1 MAARPLVARQPN
13 ERLQALIQEAGCSN
27 AGLARRVNMC
37 GAEHGLDLRYDKT
50 SVARWLR
57 GQQPRGRA
65 PAIIAEALGRKLGRT
80 VTIDE
85 IGMANGKNL
94 ASGRRAPVLAD
105 RPRGD
110 RAGLRAVAQRRR
122 AARLPQSGSTVAASA
137 LVEPSRDWLITG
149 ADTQVA
155 RTAGARVGHLGRRG
169 GAGDD
174 RRRSVDLDH
183 RFGSGHVRPV
193 VVHYLNSVVSGLLA
207 GSYRESVG
215 RELFAAVAR
224 LTELA
229 GYMAVDTGQPGLAQ
243 RYYIQAL
250 RLAQAAGD
258 RGYGGYVLAASMS
271 HLAAQ
276 LGNPREIAQLAR
288 AAQEGARGQVT
299 PRAEAMFC
307 AAEARGHALMGDAP
321 GLPGAW
327 PGGRSPRWSAAEA
340 AADAGDDPVVDR
352 ATSTRPIWPTN
363 WPTAT
368 GTWARPR
375 PRRAARAGGAGRASR
390 RPGAAPGHRAAAAGH
405 GAGAAA
411 RGGAGLPHGHAGGG
425 AAGRAALQ
433 PGRGVS
439 GRLPAASGAVPGRA
453 GGAGVRGAAGAAGH
467 GGLNAGPA
475 ARLDGA
481 ATASATAGGCLAR
494 GAGCRTAPARAG
506 LAVRAAGGDQATWSN
521 VAATR

>member
-27 AGLARRVNMC
+27 AGLARRVNMV
-37 GAEHGLDLRYDKT
+37 GAERGLDLRYDKT

-65 PAIIAEALGRKLGRT
+65 PGIIAEALGRKLGRT

-94 ASGRRAPVLAD
+94 ATGVGLQFSPTVMGAIEQVCELWRSDVGRRDFLV
-105 RPRGD
+105 
-110 RAGLRAVAQRRR
+110 
-122 AARLPQSGSTVAASA
+122 GSAVAASA

-149 ADTQVA
+149 ADNQVA
-155 RTAGARVGHLGRRG
+155 RTAGARVGASDVEAVRAMTRALTE
-169 GAGDD
+169 
-174 RRRSVDLDH
+174 LDH

-193 VVHYLNSVVSGLLA
+193 VVHYLNSVVSGLLS
-207 GSYRESVG
+207 GSYRETVG

-288 AAQEGARGQVT
+288 AAQEGTRGQVT
-299 PRAEAMFC
+299 PRALAMFY
-307 AAEARGHALMGDAP
+307 AAEARGHALLGDARTCHDVAGKALAALERAESSAGDDP
-321 GLPGAW
+321 AW
-327 PGGRSPRWSAAEA
+327 IAHFDHAYLADELAHCYRDLGQAEA
-340 AADAGDDPVVDR
+340 AARHAADALDGHPESR
-352 ATSTRPIWPTN
+352 ARRRAIGLVLLA
-363 WPTAT
+363 TAQVQQREVEQACHT
-368 GTWARPR
+368 GT
-375 PRRAARAGGAGRASR
+375 RAVELLGTLRS
-390 RPGAAPGHRAAAAGH
+390 
-405 GAGAAA
+405 
-411 RGGAGLPHGHAGGG
+411 
-425 AAGRAALQ
+425 
-433 PGRGVS
+433 S
-439 GRLPAASGAVPGRA
+439 
-453 GGAGVRGAAGAAGH
+453 RGAEYLDDLQQRLEPYAGEAAVREFG
-467 GGLNAGPA
+467 
-475 ARLDGA
+475 ARLEIQA
-481 ATASATAGGCLAR
+481 A
-494 GAGCRTAPARAG
+494 
-506 LAVRAAGGDQATWSN
+506 
-521 VAATR
+521 

>member
-13 ERLQALIQEAGCSN
+13 ERLQALIQEAACSN
-27 AGLARRVNMC
+27 AGLARRVNVC

-85 IGMANGKNL
+85 IGMADGKNL
-94 ASGRRAPVLAD
+94 ASGVGLQFSPTVLGAIEQVCELWRSDVGRRDFL
-105 RPRGD
+105 
-110 RAGLRAVAQRRR
+110 
-122 AARLPQSGSTVAASA
+122 SGSTVAASA

-155 RTAGARVGHLGRRG
+155 RNAGARVG
-169 GAGDD
+169 
-174 RRRSVDLDH
+174 RSDVEAVRSMTSALSELDH
-183 RFGSGHVRPV
+183 QYGSGHVRPV

-207 GSYRESVG
+207 GTYRESVG

-224 LTELA
+224 LTELG

-271 HLAAQ
+271 HLAAS

-288 AAQEGARGQVT
+288 AAQEGTRGHVT

-307 AAEARGHALMGDAP
+307 AAEARGHALMGDTRAFQSV
-321 GLPGAW
+321 A
-327 PGGRSPRWSAAEA
+327 GRAVSAMERAESGT
-340 AADAGDDPVVDR
+340 DAGDDPAWIAHFDP
-352 ATSTRPIWPTN
+352 AYL
-363 WPTAT
+363 ADEL
-368 GTWARPR
+368 AHC
-375 PRRAARAGGAGRASR
+375 
-390 RPGAAPGHRAAAAGH
+390 HRDLGQAAAARQQAEQALAGH
-405 GAGAAA
+405 PESRARRRAIGLVLLASAQVQQREIEQACHTGTKAAELLS
-411 RGGAGLPHGHAGGG
+411 GL
-425 AAGRAALQ
+425 R
-433 PGRGVS
+433 S
-439 GRLPAASGAVPGRA
+439 S
-453 GGAGVRGAAGAAGH
+453 RGAEYLEDFQARLEPYREEAVVREF
-467 GGLNAGPA
+467 A
-475 ARLDGA
+475 ARLE
-481 ATASATAGGCLAR
+481 L
-494 GAGCRTAPARAG
+494 
-506 LAVRAAGGDQATWSN
+506 RAA
-521 VAATR
+521 

>member
-27 AGLARRVNMC
+27 AGLARRVNMV
-37 GAEHGLDLRYDKT
+37 GAERGLDLRYDKT

-65 PAIIAEALGRKLGRT
+65 PGIIAEALGRKLGRT

-94 ASGRRAPVLAD
+94 ATGVGLQFSPTVLGAIEQVCELWRSDVGRRDFL
-105 RPRGD
+105 
-110 RAGLRAVAQRRR
+110 
-122 AARLPQSGSTVAASA
+122 SGSTVASSA

-155 RTAGARVGHLGRRG
+155 RSAGQRVGTADVEAVRAMTDAL
-169 GAGDD
+169 
-174 RRRSVDLDH
+174 VQLDH
-183 RFGSGHVRPV
+183 RFGAGHVRPV

-215 RELFAAVAR
+215 RQLFAAVAR

-250 RLAQAAGD
+250 RLAQAADD

-288 AAQEGARGQVT
+288 AAQEGARGRVT
-299 PRAEAMFC
+299 PRAEAMFY
-307 AAEARGHALMGDAP
+307 AAEARGHALLGDARTCQAVAARAIAALDAAP
-321 GLPGAW
+321 DGSGDDPAW
-327 PGGRSPRWSAAEA
+327 IAHFDHAYLADELAHCHRDLGQPEA
-340 AADAGDDPVVDR
+340 AARRAEESLAGHPESR
-352 ATSTRPIWPTN
+352 ARRRAIGLVLLATAQVQQREVEEAC
-363 WPTAT
+363 AT
-368 GTWARPR
+368 GT
-375 PRRAARAGGAGRASR
+375 RAVELLSTLRSN
-390 RPGAAPGHRAAAAGH
+390 
-405 GAGAAA
+405 
-411 RGGAGLPHGHAGGG
+411 
-425 AAGRAALQ
+425 
-433 PGRGVS
+433 
-439 GRLPAASGAVPGRA
+439 
-453 GGAGVRGAAGAAGH
+453 RGADY
-467 GGLNAGPA
+467 LEDLQE
-475 ARLDGA
+475 RLE
-481 ATASATAGGCLAR
+481 
-494 GAGCRTAPARAG
+494 PYENEP
-506 LAVRAAGGDQATWSN
+506 AVREFGERMEAQAA
-521 VAATR
+521 

>member
-27 AGLARRVNMC
+27 AGLARRVNMV
-37 GAEHGLDLRYDKT
+37 GAERGLDLRYDKT

-65 PAIIAEALGRKLGRT
+65 PGIIAEALGRKLGRT

-94 ASGRRAPVLAD
+94 ASGVGLQFSPTVLGAIEQVCELWRSDVGRRDFL
-105 RPRGD
+105 
-110 RAGLRAVAQRRR
+110 
-122 AARLPQSGSTVAASA
+122 SGASVAASA

-155 RTAGARVGHLGRRG
+155 RSAGARVGASDVEAVRAMTSALT
-169 GAGDD
+169 
-174 RRRSVDLDH
+174 DLDH

-193 VVHYLNSVVSGLLA
+193 VVHYLNSVVSGLLS

-258 RGYGGYVLAASMS
+258 RAYGGYVLAASMS

-288 AAQEGARGQVT
+288 AAQEGARGHVT
-299 PRAEAMFC
+299 PRAEAMFY
-307 AAEARGHALMGDAP
+307 AAEARGHALLGDARTCQAVA
-321 GLPGAW
+321 GKAT
-327 PGGRSPRWSAAEA
+327 AALERA
-340 AADAGDDPVVDR
+340 EPDTGDDPAWISHFDR
-352 ATSTRPIWPTN
+352 AYLADELAHCYRDL
-363 WPTAT
+363 
-368 GTWARPR
+368 
-375 PRRAARAGGAGRASR
+375 
-390 RPGAAPGHRAAAAGH
+390 GHADAAA
-405 GAGAAA
+405 
-411 RGGAGLPHGHAGGG
+411 
-425 AAGRAALQ
+425 Q
-433 PGRGVS
+433 Q
-439 GRLPAASGAVPGRA
+439 
-453 GGAGVRGAAGAAGH
+453 AAGALEGH
-467 GGLNAGPA
+467 PESR
-475 ARLDGA
+475 ARRRAIGMVLL
-481 ATASATAGGCLAR
+481 ASAQVQQREVEQACHTGTRAVELLGRLRSTR
-494 GAGCRTAPARAG
+494 GAEYLEDLQQRLEPYADEP
-506 LAVRAAGGDQATWSN
+506 AVREFGARVELQAA
-521 VAATR
+521 

>member
-27 AGLARRVNMC
+27 AGLARRVNMV
-37 GAEHGLDLRYDKT
+37 GAERGLDLRYDKT

-65 PAIIAEALGRKLGRT
+65 PGIIAEALGRKLGRT

-94 ASGRRAPVLAD
+94 ASGVGLQFSPTVLGAIEQVCELWRSDVGRRDFL
-105 RPRGD
+105 
-110 RAGLRAVAQRRR
+110 
-122 AARLPQSGSTVAASA
+122 SGSAVAASA

-149 ADTQVA
+149 ADPQVA
-155 RTAGARVGHLGRRG
+155 RNAGARVGMSDVAAVRATT
-169 GAGDD
+169 GALTE
-174 RRRSVDLDH
+174 LDH

-193 VVHYLNSVVSGLLA
+193 VVHYLNSVISGLLS

-288 AAQEGARGQVT
+288 AAQEGTRGHVT
-299 PRAEAMFC
+299 PRAEAMFL
-307 AAEARGHALMGDAP
+307 AAEARGHALLGD
-321 GLPGAW
+321 
-327 PGGRSPRWSAAEA
+327 
-340 AADAGDDPVVDR
+340 
-352 ATSTRPIWPTN
+352 
-363 WPTAT
+363 
-368 GTWARPR
+368 
-375 PRRAARAGGAGRASR
+375 SR
-390 RPGAAPGHRAAAAGH
+390 TC
-405 GAGAAA
+405 
-411 RGGAGLPHGHAGGG
+411 LK
-425 AAGRAALQ
+425 AAGRAVEVL
-433 PGRGVS
+433 GRADG
-439 GRLPAASGAVPGRA
+439 ASGDDPAWIA
-453 GGAGVRGAAGAAGH
+453 HFDGAYLADELAHCYRDLGQP
-467 GGLNAGPA
+467 GPA
-475 ARLDGA
+475 ARHA
-481 ATASATAGGCLAR
+481 ADALEGHPESRARRRAIGYVLLASAQVQQREVELACASGARAVELMGSLRSSR
-494 GAGCRTAPARAG
+494 GAEYLDDLQLRLEPYAAEP
-506 LAVRAAGGDQATWSN
+506 AVREFTARVGLQP
-521 VAATR
+521 V

>member
-65 PAIIAEALGRKLGRT
+65 PAVIAEALGRKLGRT

-94 ASGRRAPVLAD
+94 ASGVGLQFSPTVLGAIEQVCELWRSDVGRRDFL
-105 RPRGD
+105 
-110 RAGLRAVAQRRR
+110 
-122 AARLPQSGSTVAASA
+122 SGSSVAASA
-137 LVEPSRDWLITG
+137 LVEPSRDWLISTPDAQVGRTGGPRVGG
-149 ADTQVA
+149 ADVAAVRAMTQA
-155 RTAGARVGHLGRRG
+155 L
-169 GAGDD
+169 
-174 RRRSVDLDH
+174 VDLDH
-183 RFGSGHVRPV
+183 TYGSGHVRPV

-207 GSYRESVG
+207 GSYRDTVG

-288 AAQEGARGQVT
+288 AAQEGTRGQVT
-299 PRAEAMFC
+299 PRAQSMFC
-307 AAEARGHALMGDAP
+307 AAEARGHALMGDAR
-321 GLPGAW
+321 AAQAAA
-327 PGGRSPRWSAAEA
+327 GRAVAAMEA
-340 AADAGDDPVVDR
+340 AGAGAASDAGSGSGSGDDPVWIAHFDEAYLADELAHCHR
-352 ATSTRPIWPTN
+352 DLGQAEAAERC
-363 WPTAT
+363 
-368 GTWARPR
+368 AREALAGHPEGR
-375 PRRAARAGGAGRASR
+375 VRRRAIGFVLLATAQVQKREVEQAVHTGMKAVELLGGLRSNRGAEYLEDFQQRLEPFGEEAVVREFGARLEL
-390 RPGAAPGHRAAAAGH
+390 RAA
-405 GAGAAA
+405 
-411 RGGAGLPHGHAGGG
+411 
-425 AAGRAALQ
+425 
-433 PGRGVS
+433 
-439 GRLPAASGAVPGRA
+439 
-453 GGAGVRGAAGAAGH
+453 
-467 GGLNAGPA
+467 
-475 ARLDGA
+475 
-481 ATASATAGGCLAR
+481 
-494 GAGCRTAPARAG
+494 
-506 LAVRAAGGDQATWSN
+506 
-521 VAATR
+521 

>member
-65 PAIIAEALGRKLGRT
+65 PGIIAEALGRKLGRT

-94 ASGRRAPVLAD
+94 ASGIGLQFSPTVLGAIEQVCELWRSDVGRRDFL
-105 RPRGD
+105 
-110 RAGLRAVAQRRR
+110 
-122 AARLPQSGSTVAASA
+122 SGSSVASSA

-149 ADTQVA
+149 ADHQVA
-155 RTAGARVGHLGRRG
+155 RTAGSRVGPSDVEAVRATTQALQT
-169 GAGDD
+169 
-174 RRRSVDLDH
+174 LDH
-183 RFGSGHVRPV
+183 RFGAGHVRPI
-193 VVHYLNSVVSGLLA
+193 VVHYLNSVVSGLLS

-215 RELFAAVAR
+215 RELFGAVAR

-288 AAQEGARGQVT
+288 AAQEGARGRVT
-299 PRAEAMFC
+299 PRAEAMFY
-307 AAEARGHALMGDAP
+307 AAEARGHALLGDERTC
-321 GLPGAW
+321 GAVAAKAQ
-327 PGGRSPRWSAAEA
+327 SAMEKAHDEGES
-340 AADAGDDPVVDR
+340 GDDP
-352 ATSTRPIWPTN
+352 
-363 WPTAT
+363 
-368 GTWARPR
+368 TWIAHFDQ
-375 PRRAARAGGAGRASR
+375 AYLADELAHC
-390 RPGAAPGHRAAAAGH
+390 HRDLGQAD
-405 GAGAAA
+405 AAA
-411 RGGAGLPHGHAGGG
+411 RRAQESLAGHPDSRVRR
-425 AAGRAALQ
+425 RAIGL
-433 PGRGVS
+433 V
-439 GRLPAASGAVPGRA
+439 LLASAQVQQREVEQACHTGTRAVELLGTLRSN
-453 GGAGVRGAAGAAGH
+453 RGAEYLEDFQQRLAPYRDEPSVREFGARMEIQ
-467 GGLNAGPA
+467 A
-475 ARLDGA
+475 A
-481 ATASATAGGCLAR
+481 
-494 GAGCRTAPARAG
+494 
-506 LAVRAAGGDQATWSN
+506 
-521 VAATR
+521 

>member
-65 PAIIAEALGRKLGRT
+65 PAIIAEAIGRKLGRT

-94 ASGRRAPVLAD
+94 ATGVGLHFSPTVLGAIEQVCELWRSDVGRRDFLT
-105 RPRGD
+105 
-110 RAGLRAVAQRRR
+110 
-122 AARLPQSGSTVAASA
+122 GSTVAASA
-137 LVEPSRDWLITG
+137 LVEPSRDWLITR
-149 ADTQVA
+149 ADAQVA
-155 RTAGARVGHLGRRG
+155 RAGGQRVGMSDVEAVRATTRALNE
-169 GAGDD
+169 
-174 RRRSVDLDH
+174 LDH

-207 GSYRESVG
+207 GSYREATG
-215 RELFAAVAR
+215 RQLFSAVAR

-258 RGYGGYVLAASMS
+258 RAYGGYVLAAGMS

-276 LGNPREIAQLAR
+276 LGTPREIAQLAR

-299 PRAEAMFC
+299 ATAQAMFY
-307 AAEARGHALMGDAP
+307 AAEARGHALMGDARAC
-321 GLPGAW
+321 GAVA
-327 PGGRSPRWSAAEA
+327 GQAVEA
-340 AADAGDDPVVDR
+340 LEHSEPGDDPDWIRHFGPAYLADELAHCHRDLNQAPQAV
-352 ATSTRPIWPTN
+352 
-363 WPTAT
+363 
-368 GTWARPR
+368 
-375 PRRAARAGGAGRASR
+375 RRAEEAL
-390 RPGAAPGHRAAAAGH
+390 AGH
-405 GAGAAA
+405 APDKARRRAIGLLLLAQAQVQQREVEQACHTGAQAVELLATLRTTRGAEYLDDL
-411 RGGAGLPHGHAGGG
+411 RL
-425 AAGRAALQ
+425 RLQ
-433 PGRGVS
+433 PY
-439 GRLPAASGAVPGRA
+439 AAESAVREFD
-453 GGAGVRGAAGAAGH
+453 
-467 GGLNAGPA
+467 
-475 ARLDGA
+475 ARLEEEELA
-481 ATASATAGGCLAR
+481 A
-494 GAGCRTAPARAG
+494 
-506 LAVRAAGGDQATWSN
+506 
-521 VAATR
+521 